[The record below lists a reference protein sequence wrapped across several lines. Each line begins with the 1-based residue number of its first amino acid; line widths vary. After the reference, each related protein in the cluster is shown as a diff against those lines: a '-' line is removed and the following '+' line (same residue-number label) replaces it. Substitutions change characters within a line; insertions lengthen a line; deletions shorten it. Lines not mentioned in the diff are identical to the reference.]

1 MHLFLLMFFN
11 IHTIFFYLL
20 YRLFIIQDC
29 LAYDIKQTINNNESI
44 NELER

>member
-1 MHLFLLMFFN
+1 MIIKNYNNAPFFIN
-11 IHTIFFYLL
+11 IHTNFF
-20 YRLFIIQDC
+20 LFIIQDR

>member
-1 MHLFLLMFFN
+1 MQLLAHLIINNN
-11 IHTIFFYLL
+11 ILQIYF
-20 YRLFIIQDC
+20 LFIIQDR